1 MDQQANDGQAQGDDK
16 GRVLLAE
23 DSPTNKMLAT
33 AILRE
38 AGFVVTGVSNGREL
52 LEALRA
58 GAYDVILM
66 DIFMPEM
73 DGIEA
78 TKTVRTLPGSRG
90 QLPIIA
96 MTAYALES
104 DKQSCLDAGMNDYVS
119 KPIRKQELLEVV
131 TRWVGQSAMAEEA
144 PVHTPSAVV
153 IDTRVLEAL
162 ERETDPTLLM
172 DLARAFVTETASRLS
187 SISAAVPA
195 RDVGALEREAL
206 ALKGGAGTFGAAQ
219 LVDYAGALEQAC
231 LSNDLDRAVEVVRAL
246 PKVALMACRALADR
260 YLGGG

>member
-1 MDQQANDGQAQGDDK
+1 MDQQANTGPGADGDK

-38 AGFVVTGVSNGREL
+38 AGFAVTGVSNGREL

-78 TKTVRTLPGSRG
+78 TRTIRTLPGSRG
-90 QLPIIA
+90 LLPIIA

-119 KPIRKQELLEVV
+119 KPIQKQELLETV
-131 TRWVGQSAMAEEA
+131 TRWIGHSATAEEA
-144 PVHTPSAVV
+144 PVRAPSAVIIDSRV
-153 IDTRVLEAL
+153 IEAL
-162 ERETDPTLLM
+162 ERETDSALLM
-172 DLARAFVTETASRLS
+172 ELARAFVTETASRLS
-187 SISAAVPA
+187 SISAAVQA
-195 RDVGALEREAL
+195 RDLAALEREAL

-219 LVDYAGALEQAC
+219 LVDYASALAQAC
-231 LSNDLDRAVEVVRAL
+231 LSNDLDRSIEVVRAL
-246 PKVALMACRALADR
+246 PKVALVACKALADR
-260 YLGGG
+260 YLDGG

>member
-1 MDQQANDGQAQGDDK
+1 MDEQANTGPVAGGDK

-38 AGFVVTGVSNGREL
+38 AGFAVTGVSNGREL

-58 GAYDVILM
+58 GAFDVILM

-78 TKTVRTLPGSRG
+78 TKTVRAMPGSRG

-104 DKQSCLDAGMNDYVS
+104 DKETCLEAGMNDYVS
-119 KPIRKQELLEVV
+119 KPIQKQELLETV
-131 TRWVGQSAMAEEA
+131 TRWVGHSAVAEES
-144 PVHTPSAVV
+144 PVRAPSAVI
-153 IDTRVLEAL
+153 IDARAL
-162 ERETDPTLLM
+162 ETLERDTDAALLV
-172 DLARAFVTETASRLS
+172 DLARAFVTETAARLA
-187 SISAAVPA
+187 SISAAVQT
-195 RDVGALEREAL
+195 RDLGALEREAL
-206 ALKGGAGTFGAAQ
+206 ALKGGAGMFGAAQ

-231 LSNDLDRAVEVVRAL
+231 LSNDLDRAIEVVRAM
-246 PKVALMACRALADR
+246 PKVKLTACKALADR
-260 YLGGG
+260 YLDGG